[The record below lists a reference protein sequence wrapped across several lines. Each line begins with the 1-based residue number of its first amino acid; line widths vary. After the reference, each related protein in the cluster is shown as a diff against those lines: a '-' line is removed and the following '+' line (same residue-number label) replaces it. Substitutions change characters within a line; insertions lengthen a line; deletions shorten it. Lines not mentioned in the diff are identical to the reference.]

1 MLDTPGQSEKN
12 IVICCDGTGNEFGE
26 CNSNVVKLY
35 SAMIV
40 NNEQVGYY
48 NPGVGTM
55 GAPNK
60 RTRLG
65 KAWSIVEGL
74 AFGAGFMDNVE
85 SAYRYLMQQYNDGD
99 RIYLFGFSRGSYT
112 VRALAGI
119 LHAYG
124 LLCRG
129 NEGDVPYVLHMFM
142 DDVQKA
148 RGKGKTS
155 VSIQYAFKETFCHDV
170 TLHFVGLWDTV
181 SSIGW
186 IYSPIRLLYSAQN
199 PIVQTGRHAVS
210 IDERRCFYTDNL
222 WGPPLARNQTP
233 TLQKSQ
239 DILQV
244 WFAGVHSD
252 VGGSYKQ
259 SESALSNIALNWV
272 LSEAEAAGLK
282 VNCDRVR
289 MIFGQ
294 PTQQKHAAAQLFAPP
309 AQPGIVHRSLKGL
322 WWLLEILPHRYYD
335 EDDGKEKWRIP
346 LGRARRVPNEAY
358 VHSSVFNRMNNP
370 PCKYHPKNLKSGE
383 MVRLTAGPTV
393 SGHSGSGTPE
403 AELYIYKFPKES
415 AYKTG
420 AKLLLAAAL
429 AAGLSIAVAAIA
441 MRSKFSPTL

>member
-1 MLDTPGQSEKN
+1 MPERPGQLEKN
-12 IVICCDGTGNEFGE
+12 IIICCDGTGNEFGE

-35 SAMIV
+35 SAMII

-48 NPGVGTM
+48 HPGVGTM
-55 GAPNK
+55 GSPNR

-85 SAYRYLMQQYNDGD
+85 SAYRYLMEQFNDGD

-112 VRALAGI
+112 VRALAGV

-142 DDVQKA
+142 DDVRRA

-155 VSIQYAFKETFCHDV
+155 VSLQSAFKETFSHDV

-199 PIVQTGRHAVS
+199 PIIQTGRHAVS
-210 IDERRCFYTDNL
+210 IDERRCFYADNL
-222 WGPPLARNQTP
+222 WGPPLARDQTP
-233 TLQKSQ
+233 TLQQNQ

-259 SESALSNIALNWV
+259 SESALSNIALNWI
-272 LSEAEAAGLK
+272 LNEAEGAGLR

-294 PTQQKHAAAQLFAPP
+294 PTQQNHAAAQLFAPP
-309 AQPGIVHRSLKGL
+309 APPGIVHPSLKDL

-346 LGRARRVPNEAY
+346 LGRPRWVPPGAYIHASVVARIKDRRCNY
-358 VHSSVFNRMNNP
+358 R
-370 PCKYHPKNLKSGE
+370 PKNLPADKIIDP
-383 MVRLTAGPTV
+383 MA
-393 SGHSGSGTPE
+393 
-403 AELYIYKFPKES
+403 
-415 AYKTG
+415 G
-420 AKLLLAAAL
+420 AKPLDPSSGDKGRIGLYTFSAGSKHINNTIMTLAMTIIVG
-429 AAGLSIAVAAIA
+429 GLSMAISVLS
-441 MRSKFSPTL
+441 RKVK